1 MSRDPLFVI
10 LCILSGLAI
19 ATASLLVVVSVLDY
33 IEAVRAASPSGSSS
47 VFSVTDPQRG
57 LYRMHPALLAGSG
70 A

>member
-1 MSRDPLFVI
+1 MNRLEVALFI
-10 LCILSGLAI
+10 LGCALVGL
-19 ATASLLVVVSVLDY
+19 V
-33 IEAVRAASPSGSSS
+33 AALALQSTGAWAADS